1 MLLRRTPARVERE
14 KEVDGVVTPDNIE
27 KLVSKHDKTI
37 GADGEEEFGG
47 QPGALA
53 IMARRRRRQN
63 ILPAFPNFP
72 HKAADPPRLSI
83 VGSPITWPTSCKRYA
98 GA

>member
-14 KEVDGVVTPDNIE
+14 KEEARVDGVVTPDRLE

-37 GADGEEEFGG
+37 GEDGEEEFGG

-53 IMARRRRRQN
+53 IMARRRRRLRFAR
-63 ILPAFPNFP
+63 ISRS
-72 HKAADPPRLSI
+72 AAPPRASEI
-83 VGSPITWPTSCKRYA
+83 
-98 GA
+98 

>member
-37 GADGEEEFGG
+37 GADGD
-47 QPGALA
+47 
-53 IMARRRRRQN
+53 RRMSS
-63 ILPAFPNFP
+63 
-72 HKAADPPRLSI
+72 D
-83 VGSPITWPTSCKRYA
+83 
-98 GA
+98 